1 MIPVLMI
8 PVLLI
13 ITLDVS
19 NEPRPVISN
28 SFSGHIPCMLIFS
41 VCPSQEFH
49 DIHFMTHSGT
59 KLKFCTIESYRK

>member
-19 NEPRPVISN
+19 NEPVISN
-28 SFSGHIPCMLIFS
+28 SFSGHIPCRLIFP

-49 DIHFMTHSGT
+49 DINFMTHSGT
-59 KLKFCTIESYRK
+59 KLKFCTMESYRK